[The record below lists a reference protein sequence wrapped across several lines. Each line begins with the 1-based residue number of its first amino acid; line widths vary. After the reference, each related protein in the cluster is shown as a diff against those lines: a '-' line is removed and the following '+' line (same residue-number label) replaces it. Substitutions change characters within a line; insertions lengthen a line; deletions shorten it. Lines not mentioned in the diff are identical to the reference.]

1 MPLLFEWYKH
11 IGILAIQF
19 ACISQQSPSL
29 KPISPVH
36 YAFLI
41 GSLGRCARLML
52 STMRLGSEA
61 KHGETTA
68 LLARCLFETCIKISW
83 LCKTSGADRFERLIA
98 EGLKT
103 DLELKQQILAEIG
116 KRGGVEL
123 VIERRMIGS
132 IDRFV
137 TLSGMDEATILSAKQ
152 PPNLASMMASIAYD
166 RLDYVCAQRMGSHYV
181 HGTFSDLV
189 KNYLDEREGA
199 LLIADNLVS
208 PNENEYIFGA
218 TFVLRALKDFVD

>member
-1 MPLLFEWYKH
+1 MCKTD
-11 IGILAIQF
+11 AIDD
-19 ACISQQSPSL
+19 AARKL
-29 KPISPVH
+29 K
-36 YAFLI
+36 
-41 GSLGRCARLML
+41 
-52 STMRLGSEA
+52 T

-103 DLELKQQILAEIG
+103 DLELKQQILPEIG

-166 RLDYVCAQRMGSHYV
+166 RLDYVSRNGWV
-181 HGTFSDLV
+181 HTTCM
-189 KNYLDEREGA
+189 EH
-199 LLIADNLVS
+199 
-208 PNENEYIFGA
+208 
-218 TFVLRALKDFVD
+218 FVTL